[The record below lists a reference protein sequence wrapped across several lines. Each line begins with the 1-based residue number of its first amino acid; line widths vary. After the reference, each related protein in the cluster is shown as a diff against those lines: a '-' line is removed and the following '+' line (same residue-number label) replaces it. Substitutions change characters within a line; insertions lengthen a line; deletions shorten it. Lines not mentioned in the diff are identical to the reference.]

1 MLQTKGLYTYVLNNN
16 LKSLGLLGG
25 FLLIIQLMVASIWAF
40 AAVFRMSP
48 LGWWDD
54 FTFVWD
60 MTWHY
65 APVVLAASL
74 TWTVLA
80 FIYYKR
86 VVRGMTGL
94 HPVTREQEPRLYNI
108 VENLAISTGL
118 TVPKIE
124 ISESDAMNAFAMGL
138 SPHASTI
145 GVTRRLLRGLN
156 DKELEA
162 VIAHEMTHIRTLDV
176 RLMTFATIFCG
187 MIFSLGWFL
196 TYRVREL
203 YRKSKNSPFILF
215 PFVIWIFGIGM
226 IHPKGFP
233 WHGLLLAAAL
243 IMAGL
248 GAGLALRHA
257 ISRTREFV
265 ADAGACELTKNPEA
279 LISALVKIHGRS
291 LVPGCD
297 MTVQSMM
304 ISAPA
309 DGFFATHPTLEQRV
323 DAIVAYAASHLNG
336 LQLTP
341 ASARMLPNIDEGA
354 AAMGFSIT
362 AMRYPAWI
370 SKPIIVLPSLLAG
383 VLAYLMIN
391 KGPGVTVGGL
401 FQLPQFVS
409 DVINAPLAVYTFD
422 GDGMSGP
429 DGIGNGKGTGPFGMG
444 VADVKPFLVTL
455 LLAVALTMVGRYL
468 KALGLKGKFIDQITG
483 APSEEMKNDWEETP
497 SANEVKLNAAMMQR
511 VQRLN
516 APPEQMQRPLTVN
529 DMIATGQRT
538 TFGKR

>member
-1 MLQTKGLYTYVLNNN
+1 MLQTKGLHTYVLNNN

-25 FLLIIQLMVASIWAF
+25 FLLIIQLMVASVWAF
-40 AAVFRMSP
+40 AAMFRMSP

-60 MTWHY
+60 MTWRY
-65 APVVLAASL
+65 APVVFAVSL

-80 FIYYKR
+80 FVYYKR

-94 HPVTREQEPRLYNI
+94 HPVTRAQEPRLYNI

-138 SPHASTI
+138 NPHASTI

-196 TYRVREL
+196 TYRAREL
-203 YRKSKNSPFILF
+203 FRMSKTKPIIIAQVAFFVFYLGIL
-215 PFVIWIFGIGM
+215 
-226 IHPKGFP
+226 HPGGFP
-233 WHGLLLAAAL
+233 WFGLLLATVL

-323 DAIVAYAASHLNG
+323 DAIVEFAASHLNG
-336 LQLTP
+336 LRLAP
-341 ASARMLPNIDEGA
+341 ASARILPNTDEGA
-354 AAMGFSIT
+354 AASGFSIA

-383 VLAYLMIN
+383 LLAFLMIN
-391 KGPGVTVGGL
+391 KGPGVTMGGL
-401 FQLPQFVS
+401 FQLPQFVN
-409 DVINAPLAVYTFD
+409 DVINAPPAVYTFD
-422 GDGMSGP
+422 GDGVSGP
-429 DGIGNGKGTGPFGMG
+429 DGMGNGKGAGPFGMG
-444 VADVKPFLVTL
+444 IADVKPFLVTL
-455 LLAVALTMVGRYL
+455 LMAVSVMFVGRYL
-468 KALGLKGKFIDQITG
+468 KALGVKGKFIDQITG
-483 APSEEMKNDWEETP
+483 APSEEMRSDWEETP
-497 SANEVKLNAAMMQR
+497 STNEVKINAAMMQR
-511 VQRLN
+511 VQHLN
-516 APPEQMQRPLTVN
+516 APPVQVQRPLTVN